1 MSLARISLCLALAVV
16 LGCNAIASRRT
27 ILFSEPPVLGDFES
41 LYLLT
46 RDNPQRAGSAF
57 LVVHSGR
64 QYLVTSKSIALGLY
78 PNRVD
83 IRTTTSKVTAPIRR
97 MWVSPSTD
105 IGVVILDQV
114 LPHNAGATTPLATN
128 DEFNLSTEAW
138 TLGFPANQSVL
149 SGMTRPAPLIGHAY
163 FAGLVSDG
171 LMAFDG
177 RAYPGAIGGPIY
189 MRNRE
194 GALRIAAVISSSPGS
209 RIQGA
214 TTDSLLERTNV
225 MLATP
230 IAGLT
235 SVLDSLTD
243 APLDQ

>member
-1 MSLARISLCLALAVV
+1 
-16 LGCNAIASRRT
+16 
-27 ILFSEPPVLGDFES
+27 
-41 LYLLT
+41 
-46 RDNPQRAGSAF
+46 
-57 LVVHSGR
+57 VHAGR
-64 QYLVTSKSIALGLY
+64 QYLITTKSIVFGLY

-83 IRTTTSKVTAPIRR
+83 IRTTSSKVTAPIRR
-97 MWVSPSTD
+97 TWVSPSTD

-114 LPHNAGATTPLATN
+114 LPHNAGPTTPLATS

-149 SGMTRPAPLIGHAY
+149 SGMTRPAPLIGHAF
-163 FAGLVSDG
+163 FAGLVSNG
-171 LMAFDG
+171 MMAFDG

-194 GALRIAAVISSSPGS
+194 GALRIAAVISSSPGT
-209 RIQGA
+209 RIQGS